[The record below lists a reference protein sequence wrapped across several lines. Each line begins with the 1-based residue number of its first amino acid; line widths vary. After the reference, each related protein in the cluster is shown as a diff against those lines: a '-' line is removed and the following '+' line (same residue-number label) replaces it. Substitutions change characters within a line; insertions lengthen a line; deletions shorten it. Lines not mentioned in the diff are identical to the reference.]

1 MTVYGLFAIEKKR
14 YRYNTKFVMKIMRN
28 EIKNK
33 IDSVKFLQ
41 KIGVTPYT
49 HCPVHP
55 CHKFWSPPYVCIV
68 FKYLKYL
75 FQKNGKLASLQ
86 CDTISVYAVSN

>member
-55 CHKFWSPPYVCIV
+55 CHKFWSLPKGTSTAYFGPTQHILS
-68 FKYLKYL
+68 FNL
-75 FQKNGKLASLQ
+75 
-86 CDTISVYAVSN
+86 